1 MSKMVPVVKPIT
13 PATVATTTAEKEFG
27 GTLVCNNKKMIS
39 KMKRNTRTNKI
50 KKTMNNL
57 QIMLFII

>member
-27 GTLVCNNKKMIS
+27 GTLVCNNKKND
-39 KMKRNTRTNKI
+39 K
-50 KKTMNNL
+50 
-57 QIMLFII
+57 

>member
-27 GTLVCNNKKMIS
+27 KQWFAKK
-39 KMKRNTRTNKI
+39 NDE
-50 KKTMNNL
+50 
-57 QIMLFII
+57 